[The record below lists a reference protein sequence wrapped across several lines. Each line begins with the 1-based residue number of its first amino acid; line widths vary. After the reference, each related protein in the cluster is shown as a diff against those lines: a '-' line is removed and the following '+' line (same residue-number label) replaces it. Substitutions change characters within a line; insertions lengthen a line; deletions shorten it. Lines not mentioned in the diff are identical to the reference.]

1 MEQASARMFVDAV
14 LPHGNEQAF
23 LEMAAKLGIR
33 GLLFLY
39 RQGERLPPAPIHPMV
54 RVWQGL
60 YAEGAR
66 CASLRR
72 NPLGLT
78 VALAPAK
85 SETILEQGSADAVFS
100 LERASRPDGMHY
112 RFSGLNQVRCAEARG
127 KRVLIGLSLADL
139 LFAQGKRRAVL
150 LGRMAQNIRICGKL
164 GTPMAAAS
172 LASSPWGLWPEQ
184 EVRSLLIALGAG
196 SRQAE
201 DALFALAARAS
212 VVDDTKRGIIR
223 AEGLVSEPLD

>member
-1 MEQASARMFVDAV
+1 MFVDAV

-54 RVWQGL
+54 RVWQGF

-139 LFAQGKRRAVL
+139 LFAQGRRRAVL

-212 VVDDTKRGIIR
+212 VVDDTKRGVIR